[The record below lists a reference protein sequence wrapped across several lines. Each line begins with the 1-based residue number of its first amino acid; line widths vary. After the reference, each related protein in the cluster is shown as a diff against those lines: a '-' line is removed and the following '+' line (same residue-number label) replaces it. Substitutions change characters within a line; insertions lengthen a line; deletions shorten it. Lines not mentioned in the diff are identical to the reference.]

1 MAHVTVN
8 QKRSPSATRSRRISK
23 TIRMIIAIVMI
34 LFALFPAAWAVSA
47 SLNPAGNLAS
57 STLIPA
63 NAGLDNYRELFTDPS
78 LKYATWM
85 WNSLRVSVI
94 VTILSVLITTTT
106 AFAFSRFRFYGHG
119 TLLKGILL
127 IQVFPAIL
135 AMVAIFA
142 LIQQLGSQIPFLG
155 LNTLT
160 GLGFIYL
167 GGAMGINIWLMK
179 GFFDTV
185 PMDIDESAM
194 VDGATH
200 WQTFWRLIFPLVRPV
215 VIVVALLTFISTYGE
230 FLLANVLLKSADS
243 FTVMVGLYQLQS
255 QQFATR
261 WGVFCAGAVIAA
273 IPIVVLYLF
282 LQDYIVGGLTTGAVK
297 G

>member
-1 MAHVTVN
+1 MTSATAN
-8 QKRSPSATRSRRISK
+8 QKSSSASRNKRISMI
-23 TIRMIIAIVMI
+23 IRMILAVVMI
-34 LFALFPAAWAVSA
+34 FFSLFPAAWAVSA
-47 SLNPAGNLAS
+47 SLNPVGNLAS

-63 NAGLDNYRELFTDPS
+63 NPS
-78 LKYATWM
+78 LENYQKLFNTPSIKYGTWM
-85 WNSLRVSVI
+85 MNSLAVSI
-94 VTILSVLITTTT
+94 SVTIVSVLITTTT
-106 AFAFSRFRFYGHG
+106 AFAFSRFRFKGRDS
-119 TLLKGILL
+119 LLKGILL

-142 LIQQLGSQIPFLG
+142 LVQQLGSQIPFLG

-160 GLGFIYL
+160 GLGFVYL

-185 PMDIDESAM
+185 PIDIDESAM
-194 VDGATH
+194 VDGASH
-200 WQTFWRLIFPLVRPV
+200 WQTFWMLIFPLVRPV
-215 VIVVALLTFISTYGE
+215 VIVVGLLTFIATYGE
-230 FLLANVLLKSADS
+230 FLLARVLLKSVDS
-243 FTVMVGLYQLQS
+243 FTVMVGLYQMQS
-255 QQFATR
+255 QQFATQ

-282 LQDYIVGGLTTGAVK
+282 LQDYIVGGLTSGAVK

>member
-1 MAHVTVN
+1 MSTVTTE
-8 QKRSPSATRSRRISK
+8 KSLPSAMRSRRISK
-23 TIRMIIAIVMI
+23 TIRMAIAIIMI
-34 LFALFPAAWAVSA
+34 IFALFPAAWAVSA
-47 SLNPAGNLAS
+47 SLNPVGNLAS
-57 STLIPA
+57 QSFIPP
-63 NAGLDNYRELFTDPS
+63 NAS
-78 LKYATWM
+78 LKNYQELLNSPTLKFGVWM
-85 WNSLRVSVI
+85 WNSLRVAVI

-106 AFAFSRFRFYGHG
+106 AFAFSRFRFYGRG

-142 LIQQLGSQIPFLG
+142 IVQQLGSQIPFLG

-185 PMDIDESAM
+185 PIDIDESAM

-215 VIVVALLTFISTYGE
+215 VIVVALLTFIGTYSE
-230 FLLANVLLKSADS
+230 FLLARVLLKSNDS
-243 FTVMVGLYQLQS
+243 FTVMVGLYQLQA
-255 QQFATR
+255 QQFATN
-261 WGVFCAGAVIAA
+261 WGVFCAGAVLAA
-273 IPIVVLYLF
+273 IPIVILYLL

>member
-1 MAHVTVN
+1 MSSFTLGKSA
-8 QKRSPSATRSRRISK
+8 PSATRSRRISK
-23 TIRMIIAIVMI
+23 TIRMIIAIVLI
-34 LFALFPAAWAVSA
+34 FFSLFPAAWAISA
-47 SLNPAGNLAS
+47 SLNPTGSLAS
-57 STLIPA
+57 QTFIPP
-63 NAGLDNYRELFTDPS
+63 NASLDNYRTLLTSPT
-78 LKYATWM
+78 LKYGIWLM
-85 WNSLRVSVI
+85 NSFKVSVT
-94 VTILSVLITTTT
+94 VTILSVMITTTT
-106 AFAFSRFRFYGHG
+106 AYAFSRFRFYGRG
-119 TLLKGILL
+119 TLLKSILL

-142 LIQQLGSQIPFLG
+142 LIQQLGSLIPFMG

-185 PMDIDESAM
+185 PIDIDESAM

-200 WQTFWRLIFPLVRPV
+200 WQTFWMLIFPLVRPV
-215 VIVVALLTFISTYGE
+215 VVVVALLTFISTYSE
-230 FLLANVLLKSADS
+230 FLLARILLKSNDS
-243 FTVMVGLYQLQS
+243 FTVMVGLYQLQA
-255 QQFATR
+255 QQFATN
-261 WGVFCAGAVIAA
+261 WGVFCAGAVLAA
-273 IPIVVLYLF
+273 IPIVILYLL

>member
-1 MAHVTVN
+1 MSAVTVS
-8 QKRSPSATRSRRISK
+8 QKTPSATRNRRISK

-34 LFALFPAAWAVSA
+34 FFSLFPAAWAISA
-47 SLNPAGNLAS
+47 SLNPTGTLAS
-57 STLIPA
+57 QTFIPA
-63 NAGLDNYRELFTDPS
+63 NAGLDNYRELLTSPS
-78 LKYATWM
+78 LKFGTWM
-85 WNSLRVSVI
+85 WNSLKVSVA
-94 VTILSVLITTTT
+94 VTFLSVLITTTT
-106 AFAFSRFRFYGHG
+106 AFAFSRFRFHG
-119 TLLKGILL
+119 RDTLLKSILL
-127 IQVFPAIL
+127 VQVFPAIL

-142 LIQQLGSQIPFLG
+142 LVQQLGSVVPFLG

-200 WQTFWRLIFPLVRPV
+200 WQTFWMLIFPLVRPV
-215 VIVVALLTFISTYGE
+215 VIVVGLLTFISIYGE
-230 FLLANVLLKSADS
+230 FLLARVLLKSTDS
-243 FTVMVGLYQLQS
+243 FTVMVGLYQMQS
-255 QQFATR
+255 QQFATN

-273 IPIVVLYLF
+273 IPVVILYLF
-282 LQDYIVGGLTTGAVK
+282 LQDYIVGGLTQGAVK

>member
-1 MAHVTVN
+1 MSTMSVD
-8 QKRSPSATRSRRISK
+8 QKSPSITRGRRISK
-23 TIRMIIAIVMI
+23 IIRMIIALIMI
-34 LFALFPAAWAVSA
+34 FFALFPVAWAVSA
-47 SLNPAGNLAS
+47 SFNPSGNLAS
-57 STLIPA
+57 QTLIPA
-63 NAGLDNYRELFTDPS
+63 NAGLDNYRELFENPIYPFT
-78 LKYATWM
+78 TWL
-85 WNSLRVSVI
+85 WNSLKVSVS
-94 VTILSVLITTTT
+94 VTIISVLITTTT
-106 AFAFSRFRFYGHG
+106 AFAFSRFRFYGRDS
-119 TLLKGILL
+119 LLKSILL

-142 LIQQLGSQIPFLG
+142 LVQQLGAYIPFLG

-200 WQTFWRLIFPLVRPV
+200 WQTFWMLIFPLVRPV
-215 VIVVALLTFISTYGE
+215 VIVVALLTFITVYGE
-230 FLLANVLLKSADS
+230 FLLAKILLKSNES
-243 FTVMVGLYQLQS
+243 FTVMVGLYQIQAAT
-255 QQFATR
+255 FASN
-261 WGVFCAGAVIAA
+261 WGLFCAGAILAA
-273 IPIVVLYLF
+273 IPVVILYLF
-282 LQDYIVGGLTTGAVK
+282 LQDYIVGGLTAGSVK